1 MTDSHYWSRYV
12 QLTEELYHSRSLRFR
27 PDNMH
32 RWTEAMGLCDG
43 MDILEVGCAGGLLCH
58 RLQEH
63 LPASRITG
71 IDLDAGHISFAK
83 HKTAELGLPCR
94 FITADALQ
102 MPFAKDSFDACISHT
117 VVNFCEPEG
126 FIREQKRVLRPGGR
140 IVLMNV
146 VNSRPGPEEW
156 VPTEANEEY
165 ALFDRLWEAAARNPL
180 TDTKRYPAGPEVLMP
195 ILKRHGFGQ
204 TRVDAVSVVKYAP
217 DYDATP
223 PVWACMQIHEDRMSE
238 LSSAMKARR
247 LAPDALTEVEYASLM
262 EMINRRWAAVMDA
275 YMRGDKRW
283 EYRLSTVL
291 VLSAVKEDDE

>member
-1 MTDSHYWSRYV
+1 MTDSRYWSSYV
-12 QLTEELYHSRSLRFR
+12 QSTEELYHSRSLRFR

-32 RWTEAMGLCDG
+32 RWTEAMGLQDG
-43 MDILEVGCAGGLLCH
+43 MSILEVGCAGGLLCH

-63 LPASRITG
+63 LPASRIIG
-71 IDLDAGHISFAK
+71 VDLDAGHIAFARE
-83 HKTAELGLPCR
+83 KTAALGLNCR
-94 FITADALQ
+94 FVTADALQ
-102 MPFAKDSFDACISHT
+102 LPFQDASFDACISHT

-140 IVLMNV
+140 IVMMNV

-156 VPTEANEEY
+156 VPTEAHEEFT
-165 ALFDRLWEAAARNPL
+165 LFDRLWEAAARNPL
-180 TDTKRYPAGPEVLMP
+180 SETKRYPSIPEVLMP

-204 TRVDAVSVVKYAP
+204 TTVDAVSVVKYAP

-223 PVWACMQIHEDRMSE
+223 PELARMQIADDRMSE

-247 LAPDALTEVEYASLM
+247 LAPDARTGAEFAALTD
-262 EMINRRWAAVMDA
+262 MISRRWDAALAA
-275 YMRGDKRW
+275 YERGEKRW

-291 VLSAVKEDDE
+291 VLSAVKEAKA